1 MELEARQKLFE
12 TAKQWIL
19 EAGENI
25 RAVINEPLKID
36 TKSNANDL
44 VTHMDQQTE
53 QFFIDKIRKQFPDH
67 SILSEEG
74 YGDQLESDKG
84 VVWIIDP
91 IDGTM
96 NFVHQK
102 RNFAISIGIYQ
113 DGIGEIGL
121 IYNVMDDVLYAAQRG
136 NGAYRNEEKLQP
148 LKQELPLEE
157 AILILNN
164 FWTGPNLKI
173 EETKMQALVRKV
185 RGTRSYGSAAL
196 ELAYVAEGIADGYL
210 TMKLAPWDI
219 AGGLVL
225 VSEVGGMTTRADGSP
240 IHILEE
246 NTLLSCNPK
255 IQQELVREYIEL
267 K

>member
-1 MELEARQKLFE
+1 MKRDDRQKLFD
-12 TAKQWIL
+12 TAKQWVM

-25 RAVINEPLKID
+25 RAAIDEPLRID

-53 QFFIDKIRKQFPDH
+53 QFFTEKIRREFPEH

-74 YGDQLESDKG
+74 YGDDLNSDKG
-84 VVWIIDP
+84 VIWIIDP

-102 RNFAISIGIYQ
+102 RNFAISVGIYQ
-113 DGIGEIGL
+113 DGVGEIGL
-121 IYNVMDDVLYAAQRG
+121 IYNVMDDVLYAAMRG
-136 NGAYRNEEKLQP
+136 EGAYRNEKKLP
-148 LKQELPLEE
+148 RLKQELPLEE

-164 FWTGPNLKI
+164 FWTCPNHKI
-173 EETKMQALVRKV
+173 EETKMQSLVKKV

-196 ELAYVAEGIADGYL
+196 ELAYVAEGIADCYL

-219 AGGLVL
+219 AGGMVL
-225 VSEVGGMTTRADGSP
+225 VNEVGGLTTKADGRP
-240 IHILEE
+240 INILEQ
-246 NTLLSCNPK
+246 NTLLSCNAE
-255 IQQELVREYIEL
+255 IQQELVGEYIKL